1 MKILKLTVNEFTDG
15 LEQVVEV
22 VHWEHK
28 GIKSSTKLKPPKKI
42 FKPIAD
48 LEESQIIS
56 WVWAQDAKKIEKF
69 LKNKR
74 MASTFAFGE
83 TPELS
88 EEAEQ
93 AKKDYWVEWANNRL
107 AQYVLLDGQAEVREM
122 QPTGEQVFNEESGE
136 MEDVLQEVVVKR
148 EIEPVEEFVEQMMYS
163 DDPEVEPTVESVRN
177 PLVVDDE
184 AERQKA
190 LDILETYNDR

>member
-122 QPTGEQVFNEESGE
+122 QPTGEQTLNEETGE
-136 MEDVLQEVVVKR
+136 MEDVLQEVIVKR
-148 EIEPVEEFVEQMMYS
+148 EIEPVEEFVEQMVYS

>member
-1 MKILKLTVNEFTDG
+1 
-15 LEQVVEV
+15 
-22 VHWEHK
+22 
-28 GIKSSTKLKPPKKI
+28 
-42 FKPIAD
+42 
-48 LEESQIIS
+48 
-56 WVWAQDAKKIEKF
+56 VWAQDAKKIEKF

-88 EEAEQ
+88 EEAQQ
-93 AKKDYWVEWANNRL
+93 AKKEYWVNWANNRL
-107 AQYVLLDGQAEVREM
+107 AQYVLLDGQVEVREM
-122 QPTGEQVFNEESGE
+122 QPTGEQVFNEETGE
-136 MEDVLQEVVVKR
+136 MEDVLQEVVVKQA
-148 EIEPVEEFVEQMMYS
+148 IEPVDEFVEQVVYS
-163 DDPEVEPTVESVRN
+163 DDLEVEPTVESVRN

>member
-122 QPTGEQVFNEESGE
+122 QPTGEQTLNEETGE

>member
-1 MKILKLTVNEFTDG
+1 MKILNLTVNEFTDG

-22 VHWEHK
+22 VHWEYQ

-42 FKPIAD
+42 FQPISE
-48 LEESQIIS
+48 LQESQVVS

-74 MASTFAFGE
+74 MASTFAFGK

-88 EEAEQ
+88 EEAQ
-93 AKKDYWVEWANNRL
+93 KAKKEYWVNWANNRL
-107 AQYVLLDGQAEVREM
+107 AQYVLLDGQVEVREM
-122 QPTGEQVFNEESGE
+122 QPTGEQVFNEETGE

-148 EIEPVEEFVEQMMYS
+148 AIEPVDEFVEQVVYS
-163 DDPEVEPTVESVRN
+163 DDLEAEPTVESVRN
-177 PLVVDDE
+177 PLVVADE